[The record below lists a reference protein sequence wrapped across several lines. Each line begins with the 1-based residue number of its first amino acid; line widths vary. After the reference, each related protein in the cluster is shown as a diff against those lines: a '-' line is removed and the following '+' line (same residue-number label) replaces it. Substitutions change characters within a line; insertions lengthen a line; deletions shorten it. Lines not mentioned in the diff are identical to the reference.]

1 MSESGTSRTLGDVRP
16 ESAKWDKADIDQVSN
31 TETRTSAY
39 EGPNG
44 SQVAATAPCHCP
56 TDRSPSRGSSMTSRS
71 SCQSSPTF
79 EVSRAT
85 SEDVASI
92 QDVLYRVWLTTYPN
106 KALGITVADIEEMYR
121 DRNSDEAL
129 ARIRERISSASEI
142 TLVAKENGKVVGV
155 CRVIR
160 REDKDVMEAIYV
172 LPEYQRLGIGSAIW
186 REIEKLLDSN
196 RKIIVQVAT
205 YNTDAIEFYKR
216 CGFRDTGKRWEEKK
230 FRLRSG
236 TAIPAMEMLAKQEQ
250 E

>member
-1 MSESGTSRTLGDVRP
+1 MPTSVK
-16 ESAKWDKADIDQVSN
+16 SI
-31 TETRTSAY
+31 
-39 EGPNG
+39 
-44 SQVAATAPCHCP
+44 P
-56 TDRSPSRGSSMTSRS
+56 TI
-71 SCQSSPTF
+71 

-85 SEDVASI
+85 PEDVASV
-92 QDVLYRVWLTTYPN
+92 QNVLYRVWLTTYPN
-106 KALGITVADIEEMYR
+106 KALGITVADIEEMYK
-121 DRNSDEAL
+121 DRNSEETL
-129 ARIRERISSASEI
+129 ARMRERIFSPSEI
-142 TLVAKENGKVVGV
+142 TLVAKENDKVVGV

-186 REIEKLLDSN
+186 REIEKLLPN

-250 E
+250 EQRSRV

>member
-1 MSESGTSRTLGDVRP
+1 M
-16 ESAKWDKADIDQVSN
+16 
-31 TETRTSAY
+31 
-39 EGPNG
+39 
-44 SQVAATAPCHCP
+44 TA
-56 TDRSPSRGSSMTSRS
+56 RS
-71 SCQSSPTF
+71 SCQSSPRI

-85 SEDVASI
+85 PEDVASI
-92 QDVLYRVWLTTYPN
+92 QNVLYRAWLTTYPN
-106 KALGITVADIEEMYR
+106 KALGITVADIEEMYK
-121 DRNSDEAL
+121 DRNSDEAF
-129 ARIRERISSASEI
+129 ARMRERISSANEI

-186 REIEKLLDSN
+186 REMEKLLDSN

-205 YNTDAIEFYKR
+205 YNTDAIGFYKR
-216 CGFRDTGKRWEEKK
+216 CGVRDTGKRWKEKK

>member
-1 MSESGTSRTLGDVRP
+1 M
-16 ESAKWDKADIDQVSN
+16 
-31 TETRTSAY
+31 
-39 EGPNG
+39 
-44 SQVAATAPCHCP
+44 TA
-56 TDRSPSRGSSMTSRS
+56 RS
-71 SCQSSPTF
+71 SCQSIPTI

-85 SEDVASI
+85 PEDVASV

-106 KALGITVADIEEMYR
+106 KALGITVADIEEMYK
-121 DRNSDEAL
+121 DRNSEETL
-129 ARIRERISSASEI
+129 ARMRERISSANEI

-160 REDKDVMEAIYV
+160 RGDKDVMEAIYV
-172 LPEYQRLGIGSAIW
+172 LPEYQRLGIGGAIW
-186 REIEKLLDSN
+186 REIEKLLDPN

-216 CGFRDTGKRWEEKK
+216 CGFRDTGKLWEEKK

>member
-1 MSESGTSRTLGDVRP
+1 MDAVGVVISLQT
-16 ESAKWDKADIDQVSN
+16 ADIA
-31 TETRTSAY
+31 RRLM
-39 EGPNG
+39 G
-44 SQVAATAPCHCP
+44 
-56 TDRSPSRGSSMTSRS
+56 
-71 SCQSSPTF
+71 QSIQTI

-85 SEDVASI
+85 PEDVASV

-106 KALGITVADIEEMYR
+106 KALGITVADIEEMYK

-186 REIEKLLDSN
+186 REIEKLLDPN

>member
-1 MSESGTSRTLGDVRP
+1 MKQ
-16 ESAKWDKADIDQVSN
+16 SAPVA
-31 TETRTSAY
+31 TEAERLTNCGVTV
-39 EGPNG
+39 G
-44 SQVAATAPCHCP
+44 CHRP
-56 TDRSPSRGSSMTSRS
+56 TDRLPSRGSSMTVRS
-71 SCQSSPTF
+71 SCESSPTI

-85 SEDVASI
+85 PVASI

-106 KALGITVADIEEMYR
+106 KALGITVTDIEEMYK

-129 ARIRERISSASEI
+129 ARIRDRISSASEI

-236 TAIPAMEMLAKQEQ
+236 TAIPAMEMLAKQE
-250 E
+250 EE

>member
-1 MSESGTSRTLGDVRP
+1 MDAVGVVISLQT
-16 ESAKWDKADIDQVSN
+16 ADIA
-31 TETRTSAY
+31 RRLM
-39 EGPNG
+39 G
-44 SQVAATAPCHCP
+44 
-56 TDRSPSRGSSMTSRS
+56 
-71 SCQSSPTF
+71 QSIQTI

-85 SEDVASI
+85 PEDVASV

-106 KALGITVADIEEMYR
+106 KALGITVADIEEMYK
-121 DRNSDEAL
+121 DRNSEETL

-186 REIEKLLDSN
+186 REIEKLLDPN

>member
-1 MSESGTSRTLGDVRP
+1 
-16 ESAKWDKADIDQVSN
+16 
-31 TETRTSAY
+31 
-39 EGPNG
+39 
-44 SQVAATAPCHCP
+44 
-56 TDRSPSRGSSMTSRS
+56 MTVRS
-71 SCQSSPTF
+71 SCQSSPRI

-85 SEDVASI
+85 PGDVASI
-92 QDVLYRVWLTTYPN
+92 QNVLYRVWLTTYPN
-106 KALGITVADIEEMYR
+106 KALGITVADIEEMYK

-250 E
+250 EWKLGTMAPELNSPGSGQTATKPQAPHVSFHQQRTRPCIGSRPSVP

>member
-1 MSESGTSRTLGDVRP
+1 MDAVGVVISLQT
-16 ESAKWDKADIDQVSN
+16 ADIA
-31 TETRTSAY
+31 RRLM
-39 EGPNG
+39 G
-44 SQVAATAPCHCP
+44 
-56 TDRSPSRGSSMTSRS
+56 
-71 SCQSSPTF
+71 QSIQTI

-85 SEDVASI
+85 PEDVASV

-106 KALGITVADIEEMYR
+106 KALGITVADIEEMYK
-121 DRNSDEAL
+121 DRNSEETL
-129 ARIRERISSASEI
+129 VRIRERISSASEI

-186 REIEKLLDSN
+186 REIEKLLDPN

>member
-1 MSESGTSRTLGDVRP
+1 MI
-16 ESAKWDKADIDQVSN
+16 A
-31 TETRTSAY
+31 
-39 EGPNG
+39 
-44 SQVAATAPCHCP
+44 
-56 TDRSPSRGSSMTSRS
+56 RS
-71 SCQSSPTF
+71 SCQSSTTF

-85 SEDVASI
+85 PEDVASI

-106 KALGITVADIEEMYR
+106 KALGITVADIEEMFK

-142 TLVAKENGKVVGV
+142 TFVAKENGKVVGV

-160 REDKDVMEAIYV
+160 REDKDVMESIYV

-236 TAIPAMEMLAKQEQ
+236 TAVPAMEMLAKQEQ